1 VRPLDFIA
9 VDDVGRPTSS
19 YSSQA
24 DQRQRL
30 KEQRRQSPLRCK
42 RMKRYHVPASL
53 FVRRA
58 PPNRP
63 SLRSLPPSSFSPRVK
78 GIFES
83 KGSSSF
89 CPTLEIPL
97 RRGERVGRVGWVGR
111 NEDRKRRT
119 ASFDGTHA
127 FGLVATP
134 WKSDGILHVTAEVRS
149 KQPWSSSSAVRC
161 QPKADPTPHPHRP
174 QARVHVI

>member
-1 VRPLDFIA
+1 MRPLDFIA

-63 SLRSLPPSSFSPRVK
+63 SLRSLSSSSFSPPSQRHLLP
-78 GIFES
+78 FDHPLTTPE
-83 KGSSSF
+83 
-89 CPTLEIPL
+89 TRL
-97 RRGERVGRVGWVGR
+97 RRGEGYGRVGRD
-111 NEDRKRRT
+111 EDRKCRT

-134 WKSDGILHVTAEVRS
+134 LEIRRYPARYCPNMPNPLSS
-149 KQPWSSSSAVRC
+149 SSSSAVRC
-161 QPKADPTPHPHRP
+161 QPKADPAPRAPRP